1 MALYDWNKNGKKD
14 MADDFIEYQIYK
26 DCMKTSKG
34 NSSSSSSGSGAW
46 LIGFIIL
53 MFVLALLGVR

>member
-14 MADDFIEYQIYK
+14 MVDDFIEYQIYK
-26 DCMKTSKG
+26 DCMKPGTG
-34 NSSSSSSGSGAW
+34 NSSSGSSGSGTW
-46 LIGFIIL
+46 LIGFIIF